1 MGHPRPS
8 SLWEARALGGL
19 RGQQGHGRAE
29 RLWRSLPTQAGKQPQ
44 PPRDTLRRPRGTF
57 PSVLKWGLELKAR
70 ARAKERSQP
79 SSCQL
84 PLPRVRKQPQRQ
96 RPQSATG
103 RASGASPGARAG
115 RPDQRLQSGAVGTRR
130 SLSSAGGRG
139 GLRGTTG
146 RRASRDLAAHPSRP
160 CSPRGGCWSR
170 TGRVGG
176 GLGAPEVESC
186 IGHGNQCHFSEE
198 VGRVVGKSGKE
209 KTKAN
214 PLTSP
219 RGHGGNGAGPASPT
233 EVTGGAGGTQWP
245 YGCCVQPGDAFS
257 ERQPRVWLPGGPG
270 VMTASLR

>member
-1 MGHPRPS
+1 MEFWGSVTGEAWKSGAQSSQYPPLSSCGLNLVEEAKRPVGHPRPS

-29 RLWRSLPTQAGKQPQ
+29 RLWRSLPKQAGKQPQ

-146 RRASRDLAAHPSRP
+146 RRASRGPPEPALLAPGRLLEQNGP
-160 CSPRGGCWSR
+160 CWRR
-170 TGRVGG
+170 TWG
-176 GLGAPEVESC
+176 
-186 IGHGNQCHFSEE
+186 
-198 VGRVVGKSGKE
+198 
-209 KTKAN
+209 
-214 PLTSP
+214 
-219 RGHGGNGAGPASPT
+219 
-233 EVTGGAGGTQWP
+233 TGG
-245 YGCCVQPGDAFS
+245 
-257 ERQPRVWLPGGPG
+257 
-270 VMTASLR
+270 